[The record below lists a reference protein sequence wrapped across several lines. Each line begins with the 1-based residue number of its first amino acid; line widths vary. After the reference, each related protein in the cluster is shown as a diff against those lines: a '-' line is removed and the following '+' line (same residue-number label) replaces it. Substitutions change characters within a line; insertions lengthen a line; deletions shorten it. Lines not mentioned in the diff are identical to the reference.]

1 MILLGTIEHMEKI
14 DNHRRKWLTL
24 GGVALGF
31 SLLSSNK
38 ALATLSTP
46 TPRTLKL
53 NNIHTGESIK
63 AEFSNGIGY
72 NKEELTRLNY
82 FFRDFR
88 QNEVRSIDPQLYD
101 QLYSLQ
107 HLLNTEK
114 PIQLISGY
122 RSAKTNNHL
131 RSQSSGV
138 ANNSLHKVGKA
149 ADLRIEGISLNH
161 IRQAALRMRAGGVG
175 YYPKSNFLHID
186 TGRVRTW

>member
-1 MILLGTIEHMEKI
+1 MEKI
-14 DNHRRKWLTL
+14 DNYRRKWLTL

-88 QNEVRSIDPQLYD
+88 QNE
-101 QLYSLQ
+101 
-107 HLLNTEK
+107 
-114 PIQLISGY
+114 
-122 RSAKTNNHL
+122 
-131 RSQSSGV
+131 
-138 ANNSLHKVGKA
+138 NSLHKVGKA

>member
-1 MILLGTIEHMEKI
+1 MEKI

-72 NKEELTRLNY
+72 NKEELVRLNY

-88 QNEVRSIDPQLYD
+88 RNEVKSIDPQLYD
-101 QLYSLQ
+101 QLYRLQ

-122 RSAKTNNHL
+122 RSPKTNESL

-138 ANNSLHKVGKA
+138 AKNSFHKVGRA
-149 ADLRIEGISLNH
+149 VDFRIEGVPLARV
-161 IRQAALRMRAGGVG
+161 RQAALTMRAGGVG

-186 TGRVRTW
+186 TGLVRTW